1 MDNKHVVK
9 RTALTTFVL
18 PYLGLISLQARTKL
32 KNSLKYVLNCCQMQT
47 VFKNKS
53 RLVNN
58 FHFKYRI
65 PKDLTSVVYKF
76 LCGLCSDSYYDKF
89 VRQLNVRKDEQIGV
103 LPLNQKT
110 C

>member
-1 MDNKHVVK
+1 MGNKHVVK
-9 RTALTTFVL
+9 GTALTTLVL
-18 PYLGLISLQARTKL
+18 PYLGLIALQARTKL

-53 RLVNN
+53 RLD

-65 PKDLTSVVYKF
+65 PKDLTSVVHKF
-76 LCGLCSDSYYDKF
+76 LCGLCSEPYYDKF
-89 VRQLNVRKDEQIGV
+89 VRQLNVRKDEHIGV
-103 LPLNQKT
+103 LPLNQET